1 VSTDSGQVSRHSAAI
16 RNNLAPLRL
25 SVLPLADADL
35 DQLRVRA
42 LSCYCVEGSA
52 ALVLR
57 GIGRLL
63 RGALQKP
70 TGEALFYSR

>member
-1 VSTDSGQVSRHSAAI
+1 V
-16 RNNLAPLRL
+16 APLRL

-35 DQLRVRA
+35 DQLGVRA

-63 RGALQKP
+63 RGALHPAEKP